1 MLVTQLLYIA
11 GRSADRPWHNWWPG
25 VLMEQKSRQGIS
37 STALGRRTFLS
48 GAATLGG
55 YATLASIVSACGGTT
70 GPTATGS
77 KTLAAGVFQNP
88 DSLDPGQTG
97 LVSVAQM
104 LNSMFDP
111 LIWKF
116 PNDPTYY
123 PGLATSFSVSAD
135 AMTYTFKLR
144 KGVKFHDGTPFN
156 ADAVKATFDHIVN
169 PATKSESAIGALGP
183 YKETVVVDPYT
194 AQIVFTAPNAAFVNE
209 MTGIIFG
216 ISSPTA
222 LAKYGKGY
230 DVHPVGT
237 GPFTFQQ
244 YVNGE
249 KVVVSRYA
257 DYAWGPAPLGNGRP
271 ALLDQITFRILPDP
285 SSQADALD
293 TNEIQIGQ
301 NLNPGDVTS
310 AVAAGKKKLTAPS
323 TGMPYCIMIN
333 AQRPP
338 TNDLVVRQAIEFSIN
353 NVAIINTLF
362 KGLYTPAN
370 SLLTPT
376 TPGYNTDEV
385 LYHYDPAKA
394 GQLLDS
400 VGWKMG
406 SNGIR
411 SRNGQ
416 ELSLSFINIADFG
429 FDGISQLMQAQM
441 NAVGI
446 HSVITDQAFPAVGTT
461 YNEGQQNLAD
471 WFYYDVDPYLF
482 QTVFNSN
489 NIKTGFNW
497 EHYDNPA
504 VDKAIAV
511 ANATTNDSARVA
523 KYEAIALTL
532 AQSATIIPIYNL
544 ESILVTQPNVK
555 GIKFDLTAQ
564 PLFHVTTV

>member
-1 MLVTQLLYIA
+1 
-11 GRSADRPWHNWWPG
+11 
-25 VLMEQKSRQGIS
+25 MEQISREGVS
-37 STALGRRTFLS
+37 STAFGRRAFLG
-48 GAATLGG
+48 GAASLGAYG
-55 YATLASIVSACGGTT
+55 TLASILAACGGTAA
-70 GPTATGS
+70 PSSGS
-77 KTLAAGVFQNP
+77 KTLATGVFQNP
-88 DSLDPGQTG
+88 DSLDPGATG

-116 PNDPTYY
+116 PSDPTYY
-123 PGLATSFSVSAD
+123 PGLAESFSVSPD
-135 AMTYTFKLR
+135 AKTYTFKLR
-144 KGVKFHDGTPFN
+144 KNVKFHDGTPFN
-156 ADAVKATFDHIVN
+156 AAAVKATFDHIVN

-209 MTGIIFG
+209 MTGITFG

-230 DVHPVGT
+230 DTHPVGT
-237 GPFTFQQ
+237 GPFMFTQ
-244 YVNGE
+244 YVNEE
-249 KVVVSRYA
+249 KVVVTRNPH
-257 DYAWGPAPLGNGRP
+257 YAWGPPPLGNGKP

-285 SSQADALD
+285 SSQADALT

-301 NLNPGDVTS
+301 NLNPGDVES
-310 AVAAGKKKLTAPS
+310 AVSAGKRKLTAPS

-333 AQRPP
+333 AQKAP
-338 TNDLVVRQAIEFSIN
+338 TDELAVRQAIEFSIN
-353 NVAIINTLF
+353 NVSIINTLF

-376 TPGYNTDEV
+376 TPGYSASQA
-385 LYHYDPAKA
+385 LYSYNPTKA
-394 GQLLDS
+394 AHLLDGA
-400 VGWKMG
+400 GWKMG
-406 SNGIR
+406 SGGVR

-416 ELSLSFINIADFG
+416 QLSLSFINIANFG

-461 YNEGQQNLAD
+461 YNQGSQNLAD

-482 QTVFNSN
+482 ATVFNSKQ
-489 NIKTGFNW
+489 IKSGFNW
-497 EHYDNPA
+497 EHYDNPT
-504 VDKAIAV
+504 VDGEIAA
-511 ANATTNDSARVA
+511 ANATTSNAARVA
-523 KYEAIALTL
+523 KYKAIAQTL
-532 AQSATIIPIYNL
+532 AESATIIPIYNL

-555 GIKFDLTAQ
+555 GIKFDLIAQ
-564 PLFHVTTV
+564 PLYHVTTV